1 MKYNDGVKT
10 IANSNRSITERG
22 NVTIKEIC
30 QLIEQIVDYNYA
42 TEHYKGDGTVI
53 EDKKNS
59 VKNSLTLVMS
69 DLDIYTEQLG
79 LTDKVR
85 DKMEARINKIVNR
98 L

>member
-1 MKYNDGVKT
+1 MN
-10 IANSNRSITERG
+10 
-22 NVTIKEIC
+22 EIR
-30 QLIEQIVDYNYA
+30 
-42 TEHYKGDGTVI
+42 I

-85 DKMEARINKIVNR
+85 DKMEARINKNCK
-98 L
+98 